1 MKPKI
6 LTLLRG
12 LALGV
17 VALFSASGGRADT
30 IAAGR
35 DFAGAIDGTGVLRTW
50 GRNDL
55 GQLGQSPGVS
65 PVSQPQPV
73 SGQYASVA
81 MGQDFTIAID
91 TTGAVWAWGNNTVGQ
106 LGRGSTTSATTPV
119 KVALPAGA
127 VARAVAAGQNFGLAL
142 VDVGS
147 DHGRIYAWGGN
158 AFGQLGQGTINN
170 VANSSP
176 LLVSNGSR
184 RYTAVTATDLAAVA
198 IATDGSLWAWGDNQ
212 QGELAQGN
220 AAGSAPYYSSVPV
233 RIGAST
239 VWTALAAGSSHVLAL
254 QGGVLYTWGS
264 NILGQLGNGTWG
276 NSVSIPGLVAPPAGQ
291 TWATIGAGDNHSLAV
306 TSSGNLYGWG
316 LNFSGELDLTV
327 LQTGANNWYT
337 TPQAIGLEPGLAP
350 WTAAA
355 GGTDFTIALTTTGGV
370 YLVGGDANGQLG
382 AGVVDANLNFT
393 PVFGSAQV
401 SGVNLLANAPVVPST
416 TLGVNTVIQPVTVL
430 VQNTGS
436 AALAGSYA
444 VSLYLSADNVL
455 DASDLLLATS
465 TQSGGLGALSSR
477 TVTFSS
483 PDVAIPGVT
492 PGANFLIS
500 QVVPVSAADP
510 LSPIDGAA
518 TAVTVVGPD
527 LTVESLA
534 IAGGPNVLPGGT
546 LTGVTATLRNANA
559 GAIPAGRAVLV
570 RAYLTNVANFSPAT
584 SVLVDHFSYTGG
596 LGAGASV
603 ALPART
609 ITVPA
614 GTLGGSYQLF
624 YSVNED
630 GAIAETGSTGDAT
643 AAPVNVQSYDLAVTS
658 PSLPNVAAAADGGSK
673 IIGVAATLDV
683 VNASAQ
689 NLGSQAYA
697 GGFTV
702 SLYLSADGTLS
713 ADDRL
718 LATITDPAGLAVG
731 GGRLESFR
739 NVVVPSVAPGA
750 YSLITRIDPAPGA
763 LDSTPSDNTAALAVR
778 VNGPDLTLT
787 NAVLA
792 GGPTASAGGSFT
804 GVSYTLRNLRAG
816 VLSAGSPLLV
826 QVYLSANASPNPAAD
841 TLLDSYSYIGGLAA
855 GPSSVSLP
863 LAPRPLNVPA
873 GTPGGS
879 YNLFIVVNGDGAI
892 AESGATDGDPGT
904 GNNVLTVPV
913 TVSAADLAV
922 STPTVASSTFGV
934 NTTLGS
940 VSTFV
945 QNRGGQA
952 YAAGYTLQL
961 YLSTLSTFDGTA
973 VLLQS
978 SPVQAGSLGSL
989 ASALYTWSNVAIP
1002 DLAPGSY
1009 FLFSRVVLSAGQ
1021 TDANQ
1026 TNNVASTP
1034 VTLVAPQLTTGSFV
1048 FPNSTSVSPGGSFGN
1063 VSYQL
1068 VNSGSG
1074 AVPAARAVRIE
1085 VFLSNDT
1092 TLDRAADVLL
1102 DQYDYLGGLAAG
1114 GSVVLP
1120 SPAHAL
1126 NLPQNV
1132 QNGVYQL
1139 LFVVN
1144 GNGAV
1149 AGAPV
1154 SVVAQQVAVGALDA
1168 QVSAPSI
1175 SGASLGSSTSL
1186 GVNTPLP
1193 STTVTV
1199 TNTAGFAIP
1208 PGTVVSLYLSA
1219 DSTVSADDVLLA
1231 TQTIAA
1237 SIPGGGT
1244 RTVTFAG
1251 LTVPDAGQGSY
1262 HLLSQIVLPSGL
1274 NDLNLANNVADTPV
1288 TLNRPK
1294 LQVGAISAPSV
1305 VDLNAPS
1312 PAFNGVTFSLTNTTT
1327 GAIPAGQAVLYEVYL
1342 STDAT
1347 LSPASDTLLYSS
1359 TFTGGLAAGAVTT
1372 IGPFTTSTIPAA
1384 TVGGN
1389 YYLIVVANRD
1399 SNIAEANQLPDTAT
1413 QLVFLKKTNAPGLAM
1428 DYGVFTFGG
1437 SGQWHSVTD
1446 SRASGGQAFQSPV
1459 LATGQ
1464 TATLTL
1470 GVTGPTTVN
1479 APWLI
1484 IGAVADAVS
1493 YTVTPGLTAGTLTTG
1508 QTYQIVSYVA
1518 GDNFTNV
1525 GAGANAAGVNFTAT
1539 GTTPATWTHGS
1550 NVQPVGTLSGFLP
1563 TYQPQ
1568 VIAVPAGPQ
1577 TITWTYAQN
1586 SATTTSYARLDLDL
1600 PNFSASGDGSW
1611 FGVAD
1616 PTAPTGTGNSATSP
1630 VLQAGQQ
1637 ATLATS
1643 ITVGSP
1649 GLVSFWW
1656 RTASVVNQDTLTFLI
1671 DGQPAQLPTTAAFTP
1686 AASAVISGTTAWQ
1699 NVAFLVSAG
1708 THTLSWVYAQNSPV
1722 TTSAAFVDGLEV
1734 LSPLATTNPV
1744 NRLTN
1749 PADHAAVPPSNIDLA
1764 ITSVVAPTG
1773 TYLLDD
1779 AAGTGRLPLTVTV
1792 ADIGADFTSSPAWD
1806 STSLDIRLSKSGTF
1820 GDADNIILGSYAHL
1834 DTLPNGNQVVFD
1846 GEINLP
1852 FDLPA
1857 DNYYLLIAFNGAA
1870 QSTQTT
1876 GPLIT
1881 GQSYQIMNYVAGD
1894 NFANVGAAAN
1904 ATGTVF
1910 VATGTTPTVWTHA
1923 STLMLVANQT
1933 EFTLANNT
1941 FKSPTPGYTIVRAPN
1956 LVVTNFQGLSP
1967 NYPYHPEDS
1976 VYVKYTIGNT
1986 GLGSVLP
1993 TQPFQVKVDLMA
2005 LGAGGTDPSLGVVVK
2020 SYAPI
2025 TESVFLPEVGGQYPN
2040 GGTATVTHF
2049 MDLPSLR
2056 DLEVAL
2062 GLVPAGTPEDD
2073 AKVFI
2078 AESQISNW
2086 GYYFRVFVDSG
2097 NAIAESSETNLFY
2110 FYSPFFMVPVATE
2123 QNLAQF
2129 LGDPSFAQT
2138 YVGSA
2143 TLDGTVPNNATPANA
2158 AFNNLLISYATS
2170 QAPTGSPG
2178 LLDQPLSQNGVASL
2192 SVPPNLNA
2200 QYLTQTFDF
2209 NVRANDIAIDVQT
2222 SSNLVTWSTLVTLS
2236 PPYYGTSG
2244 SRSLT
2249 GFGGLADNPYVLSV
2263 DGNSTD
2269 VQKVYTARVTVRDSQ
2284 PVAAS
2289 PTRFMRLNVRS
2300 LLPAVVP
2307 TTPSS
2312 LGVVF
2317 DPTTSQYILSW
2328 TADKLPT
2335 LANPFGAGQ
2344 ISGGAFVIER
2354 GEQSDGSDFK
2364 VVGSST
2370 NLLKDNGNGTASY
2383 WFSESLKG
2391 TATYY
2396 YRVRVI
2402 TSGGSSHYSTPNFS
2416 VNVP

>member
-6 LTLLRG
+6 LTVLRG

-17 VALFSASGGRADT
+17 AAALSASGGRADT

-65 PVSQPQPV
+65 PVARPLPV
-73 SGQYASVA
+73 TGLYSAVA
-81 MGQDFTIAID
+81 MGQDFTLAID
-91 TTGAVWAWGNNTVGQ
+91 TTGVLWAWGSNTVGQ

-119 KVALPAGA
+119 KVVLPAGS
-127 VARAVAAGQNFGLAL
+127 VTRAVAAGQGFGLAL
-142 VDVGS
+142 VDVPG
-147 DHGRIYAWGGN
+147 DAGRVYAWGAN
-158 AFGQLGQGTINN
+158 TFGQLGQGTTNSL
-170 VANSSP
+170 ANTTP
-176 LLVSNGSR
+176 VYVSNGGR
-184 RYTAVTATDLAAVA
+184 HYTAITATDLAAVA

-212 QGELAQGN
+212 EGELGQGN
-220 AAGSAPYYSSVPV
+220 AAGSAPYFSAVPIQ
-233 RIGAST
+233 IGTATGWS
-239 VWTALAAGSSHVLAL
+239 ALAAGSNHVLAL
-254 QGGVLYTWGS
+254 QGGVLSTWGG
-264 NILGQLGNGTWG
+264 NILGQLGDGTWG
-276 NSVSIPGLVAPPAGQ
+276 NSISTPAVVAPPSGQ
-291 TWATIGAGDNHSLAV
+291 TWAAIGAGDNHSLAV
-306 TSSGNLYGWG
+306 TSAGNLYGWG
-316 LNFSGELDLTV
+316 LNFSGELDLPV

-337 TPQAIGLEPGLAP
+337 TPQLTGLEPGLAP
-350 WTAAA
+350 WAAAA
-355 GGTDFTIALTTTGGV
+355 GGTDFTIVRNAAGNV
-370 YLVGGDANGQLG
+370 YLVGGNANGQLG
-382 AGVVDANLNFT
+382 NGVVDGTLNFA
-393 PVFGSAQV
+393 PSFAAAQI
-401 SGVNLLANAPVVPST
+401 SGVNLVANAPVVPSA
-416 TLGVNTVIQPVTVL
+416 TLGVNTVVQPVTVA

-436 AALAGSYA
+436 AALAGSF
-444 VSLYLSADNVL
+444 VVNLYLSTDSVL

-465 TQSGGLGALSSR
+465 TQSGGLAALGSR
-477 TVTFSS
+477 TVTFTA
-483 PDVAIPGVT
+483 PNVAIPSLT
-492 PGANFLIS
+492 PGAGFLIS
-500 QVVPVSAADP
+500 QVTPVGAADP
-510 LSPIDGAA
+510 LNPAVGAA
-518 TAVTVVGPD
+518 TAVTVAGPD
-527 LTVESLA
+527 LTVTNLT
-534 IAGGPNVLPGGT
+534 IAGGRTVLAGGT
-546 LTGVTATLRNANA
+546 LTGVSATLGNANV
-559 GAIPAGRAVLV
+559 GAVPAGSPILV
-570 RAYLTNVANFSPAT
+570 RAYLTNVSPFSPAT
-584 SVLVDHFSYTGG
+584 SVLVDQFSYTGG
-596 LGAGASV
+596 LSAGASV

-614 GTLGGSYQLF
+614 GTLGGTYQLY
-624 YSVNED
+624 YSANED
-630 GAIAETGSTGDAT
+630 GAVAESGSTLDAT
-643 AAPVNVQSYDLAVTS
+643 AAPVVVQSYDLAATAA
-658 PSLPNVAAAADGGSK
+658 SLPNVAAASDGGAK
-673 IIGVAATLDV
+673 VIGVGATLDV
-683 VNASAQ
+683 VNLSAE

-702 SLYLSADGTLS
+702 SLYLSVDGTTG
-713 ADDRL
+713 AGAVL
-718 LATITDPAGLAVG
+718 LASVTDLDPSGLAAG
-731 GGRLESFR
+731 TSRLETFS
-739 NVVVPSVAPGA
+739 NVVVPAVSPGS
-750 YSLITRIDPAPGA
+750 YFLVTHIDPAPGA
-763 LDSTPSDNTAALAVR
+763 LDATPSDNTAALAVR
-778 VNGPDLTLT
+778 VSGPNLTLT
-787 NAVLA
+787 NPVLA
-792 GGPTASAGGSFT
+792 GGTTASAGGSFS
-804 GVSYTLRNLRAG
+804 GVTYTLRNVGAG
-816 VLSAGSPLLV
+816 VLPAGSPLLV
-826 QVYLSANASPNPAAD
+826 QVYLSSNTVPNPAVD
-841 TLLDSYSYIGGLAA
+841 TQIDSYTYTGGLAA
-855 GPSSVSLP
+855 GPSSVGLP
-863 LAPRPLNVPA
+863 LAPRALAIPA

-879 YNLFIVVNGDGAI
+879 YNLLIVVDGDGAVP
-892 AESGATDGDPGT
+892 ESAGT
-904 GNNVLTVPV
+904 GTINNVLVVPV
-913 TVSAADLAV
+913 TISSADLAV
-922 STPTVASSTFGV
+922 STPTVTASTFGV

-952 YAAGYTLQL
+952 YVAGYTLQL
-961 YLSTLSTFDGTA
+961 YLSASPTFDGTA

-978 SPVQAGSLGSL
+978 SPAQAGPLGAL
-989 ASALYTWSNVAIP
+989 GSALYNWTNVAIP
-1002 DLAPGSY
+1002 DVAPGSY
-1009 FLFSRVVLSAGQ
+1009 YLLSRVVLAAGQ

-1034 VTLVAPQLTTGSFV
+1034 VTLVAPLLATGSFV

-1068 VNSGSG
+1068 ANSGAG
-1074 AVPAARAVRIE
+1074 AVPVARAVRIE
-1085 VFLSNDT
+1085 VFLSNTT
-1092 TLDRAADVLL
+1092 TLDRTADVLL
-1102 DQYDYLGGLAAG
+1102 DQYDYTGGLAAG
-1114 GSVVLP
+1114 GSVILP

-1175 SGASLGSSTSL
+1175 SGASLGASTSL
-1186 GVNTPLP
+1186 GVNTALP

-1208 PGTVVSLYLSA
+1208 AGTVVNLYLSLDNA
-1219 DSTVSADDVLLA
+1219 VSADDVLLA

-1251 LTVPDAGQGSY
+1251 LTVPDAGQGAY
-1262 HLLSQIVLPSGL
+1262 HLLSQIILPAGL
-1274 NDLNLANNVADTPV
+1274 NDLNLTNNVADTPV

-1294 LQVGAISAPSV
+1294 LQVGAIGAPSV

-1312 PAFNGVTFSLTNTTT
+1312 PAFAGVTFSLTNTTT
-1327 GAIPAGQAVLYEVYL
+1327 GAIPAGKAVLYEVYL
-1342 STDAT
+1342 SNDGT
-1347 LSPASDTLLYSS
+1347 LNPANDTLLYTNS
-1359 TFTGGLAAGAVTT
+1359 FTGGLAAGAVTT
-1372 IGPFTTSTIPAA
+1372 IGPFSTSTIPAA

-1399 SNIAEANQLPDTAT
+1399 SNVAESNSAPDIAT
-1413 QLVFLKKTNAPGLAM
+1413 QLTFLKKTNAPGLAM
-1428 DYGVFTFGG
+1428 DYGVFSFGG
-1437 SGQWHSVTD
+1437 AGQWHSVTD

-1464 TATLTL
+1464 TANITL

-1484 IGAVADAVS
+1484 IGTASDTVS
-1493 YTVTPGLTAGTLTTG
+1493 YTVAPGLTAGTLTTG
-1508 QTYQIVSYVA
+1508 QTYQIVTYVA

-1525 GAGANAAGVNFTAT
+1525 GAGANAAGVTFTAT
-1539 GTTPATWTHGS
+1539 GTTPTNWTHGS
-1550 NVQPVGTLSGFLP
+1550 NLQPVGTLSGFLP

-1568 VIAVPAGPQ
+1568 VIAVPAGSQ
-1577 TITWTYAQN
+1577 TITWTYAQV
-1586 SATTTSYARLDLDL
+1586 SATTSSYARLDLDL
-1600 PNFSASGDGSW
+1600 PNFTASGDGSW
-1611 FGVAD
+1611 FGIAD

-1637 ATLATS
+1637 ATLATTV
-1643 ITVGSP
+1643 TVGSP
-1649 GLVSFWW
+1649 GVVSFWW
-1656 RTASVVNQDTLTFLI
+1656 RTASVASQDTLTFLI
-1671 DGQPAQLPTTAAFTP
+1671 DGQPAQYPTTAYFVP
-1686 AASAVISGTTAWQ
+1686 AASAVISGNTAWQ
-1699 NVAFLVSAG
+1699 NVAFLVGPGA
-1708 THTLSWVYAQNSPV
+1708 HTLSWVYAQNSAV
-1722 TTSAAFVDGLEV
+1722 ASSAAFVDGLEV
-1734 LSPLATTNPV
+1734 LSPVAATNPV

-1764 ITSVVAPTG
+1764 VTDVVAPTG

-1792 ADIGADFTSSPAWD
+1792 TDVGADFSANPSWD
-1806 STSLDIRLSKSGTF
+1806 SSGLDIRLSKSGNY
-1820 GDADNIILGSYAHL
+1820 GDADNIILGNYANL
-1834 DTLPNGNQVVFD
+1834 SALPNGNQVVFD

-1852 FDLPA
+1852 FDIPA
-1857 DNYYLLIAFNGAA
+1857 DNYYLLIAFNGSA
-1870 QSTQTT
+1870 QSTQTA

-1881 GQSYQIMNYVAGD
+1881 GQGYQIMNYVAGD
-1894 NFANVGAAAN
+1894 DFTNVGAAAN

-1910 VATGTTPTVWTHA
+1910 VATGTTPAVWTHA

-1956 LVVTNFQGLSP
+1956 LVVTNFQSLSP
-1967 NYPYHPEDS
+1967 NYPYHPEDP
-1976 VYVKYTIGNT
+1976 VYVTYTIGNT

-1993 TQPFQVKVDLMA
+1993 TQPFQVRVDLLA
-2005 LGAGGTDPSLGVVVK
+2005 LGVGATDPSLATLVK
-2020 SYAPI
+2020 SFAPI

-2049 MDLPSLR
+2049 LDLPTLR

-2073 AKVFI
+2073 ATVFT

-2086 GYYFRVFVDSG
+2086 TYFFRVFVDSG

-2110 FYSPFFMVPVATE
+2110 FYDPFYMVPVTT
-2123 QNLAQF
+2123 QQDLAQF

-2138 YVGSA
+2138 YVNSA
-2143 TLDGTVPNNATPANA
+2143 ALPGVGTTPANA
-2158 AFNNLLISYATS
+2158 AFQNLLISYATS
-2170 QAPTGSPG
+2170 QAPAGSPG
-2178 LLDQPLSQNGVASL
+2178 LLDQPLSQNGVATL
-2192 SVPPNLNA
+2192 TVPPNLNA

-2209 NVRANDIAIDVQT
+2209 NVRADDIVIDVQA
-2222 SSNLVTWSTLVTLS
+2222 SSDLVTWSTLVTLN

-2289 PTRFMRLNVRS
+2289 PSRFMRLNIHPPAS
-2300 LLPAVVP
+2300 LLAQVPVAPAAP
-2307 TTPSS
+2307 TGLTV
-2312 LGVVF
+2312 GF
-2317 DPTTSQYILSW
+2317 DPSTSQYVVTW
-2328 TADKLPT
+2328 TGSLPT
-2335 LANPFGAGQ
+2335 LPNPFGAGT
-2344 ISGGAFVIER
+2344 IPGGAFVVER
-2354 GEQSDGSDFK
+2354 QLTVGGTGYA

-2370 NLLKDNGNGTASY
+2370 SNS
-2383 WFSESLKG
+2383 FSETLKG
-2391 TATYY
+2391 TADYDYRIRIITTAGASAYSSTYT
-2396 YRVRVI
+2396 V
-2402 TSGGSSHYSTPNFS
+2402 H
-2416 VNVP
+2416 VP